1 MKKSKSILRLASGAV
16 VALALLA
23 SPLFFAHAADH
34 LDPSTRIDG
43 VGNPADIG
51 DLYAWVRG
59 EGDERTLVVVMTIGG
74 PVAPVADQTAGFHPD
89 VLYGVHVDRTGDHV
103 PDSNIWLRFGQNSLG
118 AWGVQIV
125 DLPGATGTVVG
136 PVGET
141 ITDGSASV
149 YTGLRDDPFFF
160 DLQGFLTTLD
170 TATVSFDPT
179 RDFFAGQNIS
189 SIVLEMNL
197 EAALAGGEVLNI
209 WGTTAR
215 IGE

>member
-1 MKKSKSILRLASGAV
+1 MKKNTQFQRLAAGATL
-16 VALALLA
+16 ALALLV

-51 DLYAWVRG
+51 DVYAWVHG
-59 EGDERTLVVVMTIGG
+59 EEGDRTLVVIMTIGG

-89 VLYGVHVDRTGDHV
+89 VLYGVHVDRTGDHIA
-103 PDSNIWLRFGQNSLG
+103 DSNIWLRFGQNSLG
-118 AWGVQIV
+118 AWGVQVV

-160 DLQGFLTTLD
+160 DLEGFLTTLE
-170 TATVSFDPT
+170 TGTVSFVPN

-189 SIVLEMNL
+189 SVVLEMNL
-197 EAALAGGEVLNI
+197 EAALAGGAVLNI